1 MQLLSLAQLKLQ
13 FAFPTI
19 LTRSGAEVGKT
30 NATANSLET
39 AHRHVHHAR
48 SCFLVVVL
56 SSALLAREVSS
67 NTVHHARSCFL
78 VVCVVVGSSRQ
89 RSLF

>member
-1 MQLLSLAQLKLQ
+1 LKLQ
-13 FAFPTI
+13 LAFSTI
-19 LTRSGAEVGKT
+19 LTRSGDEVGKT

-48 SCFLVVVL
+48 SCFLVV
-56 SSALLAREVSS
+56 
-67 NTVHHARSCFL
+67 C
-78 VVCVVVGSSRQ
+78 VVGSSLQ